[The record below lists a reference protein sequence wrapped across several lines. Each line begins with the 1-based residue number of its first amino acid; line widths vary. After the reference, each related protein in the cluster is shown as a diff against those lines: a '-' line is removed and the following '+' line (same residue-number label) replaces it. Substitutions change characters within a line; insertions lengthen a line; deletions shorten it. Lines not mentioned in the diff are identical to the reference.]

1 MTTHSL
7 AIEKREA
14 VGTGKL
20 NALRRAKDITPA
32 VIYGPAVEG
41 NINVQMK
48 AADLRTLLAASAIDS
63 MLVELELEGKKI
75 LALVKNIQRNFRTD
89 CITHVDFEAVTPD
102 TTVRTKVPVRL
113 TGNAIGVTTGGV
125 VHHIVHELPVKCAV
139 KDIPAEVVADVTP
152 IALGES
158 LRLAQ
163 VSLPENV
170 TSPFNG
176 TVVIASVVKP

>member
-1 MTTHSL
+1 MATKTL
-7 AIEKREA
+7 TIAKREA

-20 NALRRAKDITPA
+20 NALRAQGIVPA

-41 NINVQMK
+41 NINVQVK
-48 AADLRTLLAASAIDS
+48 DTDLRLLMIDTEIDS
-63 MLVELELEGKKI
+63 VIVELDLEGKKQ
-75 LALVKNIQRNFRTD
+75 LALIKHIQRNFRTD
-89 CITHVDFEAVTPD
+89 SITHVDFEAVTPD
-102 TTVRTKVPVRL
+102 TIVRANVPVRL
-113 TGNAIGVTTGGV
+113 TGNAVGVTTGGV

-163 VSLPENV
+163 VTLPENV
-170 TSPFNG
+170 ATPFNG

>member
-1 MTTHSL
+1 MTTKTL
-7 AIEKREA
+7 TIAKRGT

-20 NALRRAKDITPA
+20 NALRAQGIVPG

-41 NINVQMK
+41 NINVQIK
-48 AADLRTLLAASAIDS
+48 ETDLRVLFADAEIDS
-63 MLVELELEGKKI
+63 LLVELDLEGKKI
-75 LALVKNIQRNFRTD
+75 LALVKHVQRNFRTD
-89 CITHVDFEAVTPD
+89 GTMHVDFEAVTPD
-102 TTVRTKVPVRL
+102 SVVRTKVPVRL
-113 TGNAIGVTTGGV
+113 TGNAVGVATGGV

-163 VSLPENV
+163 VALPENV
-170 TSPFNG
+170 VSPFNG